1 MRFKRLVA
9 TVLCVTMI
17 ATNLMTNF
25 ALDDETIETFATN
38 TTNNFKEY
46 EEETESAE
54 EINESIVFDDE
65 VAKETKEMKSYEDES
80 EIFDDES
87 KENFNEE
94 ELEEE
99 TTFDFSDE
107 TSLDET
113 SVETY
118 EETTEKIIEESEN
131 NIEETSE
138 EESIDETADDL
149 SYDDVATQSDSD
161 FYVEEEIIE
170 SETISDDIASF
181 SEVNNLEIENYEIYS
196 SIASMSEIA
205 SASDTS
211 ELIVPVYPM
220 GNIHIDFSV
229 PYINDKKPKNFL
241 EKLLGAGNEE
251 EIPTRWDS
259 RAKTNGSVSIIPP
272 VRNQNP
278 YGTCWAFSTI
288 GIMESDLR
296 KKGIFTTDDDES
308 RLSEA
313 ALAYFT
319 YNLKDVTADGSGNL
333 DKPGLEGNDYT
344 TINDCVYRENG
355 EEPESFADVGGN
367 LSAATNLMTNHLGA
381 VKVNGDTEYSKVSDI
396 INNGLDGKYA
406 FNSNSYEMENAYYI
420 NKNNKDLIKKAII
433 DHGAVGFSYFAIS
446 SRYDNINRQYYHT
459 FNDANYTNTQWSFF
473 SPVDKTVANHAIMIV
488 GWDDNIPASNFY
500 CEYDESHATNN
511 GGWLCR
517 NSWGGDWRYSDGGY
531 FWLSYDETSLS
542 DVFYAVDA
550 VKSGKYEYN
559 YHYDTTT
566 FSSSIDV
573 SVNNSIGHVY
583 QVSSDNNQLLE
594 AINIGLYSTESL
606 FDIEIYTKD
615 TAMNNCEDGT
625 LKLRQE
631 VSKLLAGYYTIELD
645 KKIELKKGSYY
656 SIVIKPKRTIEI
668 HIDYSYNLDGPFGY
682 LNDYNEVKSGQTYKG
697 TKNGT
702 RYDYYDYVNQAKT
715 SGGKLWG
722 ISFRLRGFGNKAR
735 VITFD
740 GNGGVGTM
748 EDQYIRYASQSFI
761 NKNQFTKDDCIFIG
775 WEDDDNNLYADGESI
790 TLFNDLNLRAS
801 WSEVSKVVAVEK
813 PTKTVYN
820 YGETVDLS
828 GLKVRLIFTNGETTD
843 IVYNNETKNDFTVMS
858 NFYSDVNAVKDFSLI
873 GVKYKSKF
881 VEFETLD
888 GVRENLSK
896 LGYKITINN
905 TPNFTEPI
913 SILKQGWAIP
923 IAVNG
928 AVDSWDMDETYA
940 YNLVNNRTP
949 IILYRTTGD
958 DGIDINN
965 IDLSSAL
972 MGYLYGMGEN
982 NSMLFHD
989 TITDV
994 VLPAGKIVGDITADG
1009 IRSDMPWSFYFRNN
1023 YVIITLSRQN
1033 EKIYFYPWFSGLLN
1047 SISIKNKPNKLNY
1060 LAGERFDPSGLIISA
1075 NNVDRKN
1082 ETESRDFTYDERYKD
1097 EFTFSPSLDDA
1108 LTPDV
1113 DKITVSFRGFSCD
1126 LPIAVAEN
1134 AGEMVTVTFD
1144 YDDNGKIA
1152 TVSIPKGGKVMAPNE
1167 PTKKGYIFKQWE
1179 RQNEEGVWEAFDF
1192 NTRILED
1199 ITLEALWSAKR
1210 YTVGFFENDDD
1221 IISLVSYSVP
1231 YNYRFNLPFTRASL
1245 SEIIINNAGSRF
1257 EGKVLTAW
1265 YCRQLDE
1272 NVTYITPDD
1281 NLTSYRLN
1289 GRWRTAKY
1297 NLAFDLDGVAA
1308 TAINPIEKE
1317 YNVDITLPIPTNIPS
1332 GYEFIGWYYNDVKY
1346 EGNSELIK
1354 DDKPD
1359 VSVDGTTIT
1368 LKAHWKRAIVF
1379 NANGRGIAPN
1389 SIEITSATNITL
1401 PNITTKGYTFDGWYR
1416 SATDFSVANRVGGY
1430 NDSVSVDT
1438 PTTFYAKWTPKS
1450 YTINYN
1456 ANGGSVSPESFT
1468 KTYDTAY
1475 TEELAEPTKRGYT
1488 FAGWFTDNNVFNK
1501 PYDKT
1506 KDDIYEEG
1514 KTTPYYIYAKWTAKN
1529 YTIHYYLNGG
1539 INTGSSEFEKTF
1551 GTPYTGEIANPTK
1564 TGYTFGGW
1572 YIDNNTFNIAYDR
1585 TKDDIYEEGTVAY
1598 GIYAK
1603 WNPKSYTI
1611 NYNANGGTVSPTSF
1625 NKEYDNPYTENLAM
1639 PVKAGYT
1646 FGGWYR
1652 DNTTFNSEYNK
1663 NNDDIYLEGTT
1674 TYTIYAK
1681 WTENTY
1687 SITFD
1692 LDGGSWESFDPITM
1706 SSRRYSEAVTFPD
1719 ASKVKKTGYTF
1730 AGWYNQA
1737 EPSQRILTG
1746 ISANTVGNFVFVAK
1760 WNEKSYSITLNT
1772 RGGTWANN
1780 FVPDITRKYTESKT
1794 LPVAENMTYV
1804 GHRFVGWFEQ
1814 SDEMASTR
1822 IYEVP
1827 AHTDSNMSYYAKWEK
1842 ETYTITLNTNSG
1854 TINSGNVTSY
1864 TYGDTVTLPTDVTRA
1879 GYVFKGWWTSD
1890 GTTAGTWGTQVTT
1903 IGNTSTGN
1911 KTYYAKWANSY
1922 EVIFNLTTGVAPAE
1936 STITN
1941 KPATQN
1947 IESGGNAV
1955 RPTVV
1960 PTAPNYS
1967 FLEWYLDDTFT
1978 IPFNFGI
1985 AITRATTIYSK
1996 WENVTN
2002 HDVTFNLT
2010 SGAIHP
2016 NAASISNKPDNTYVV
2031 HNRKATKPSNPSATG
2046 YKFVNWYTDSSFT
2059 TVWDFNLNTVV
2070 ADGTVIYGKW
2080 EYQTYNVTYNLNGGA
2095 WENGFTPTSSRE
2107 YNSQLTL
2114 PDSSK
2119 VTKYAY
2125 TFDGWY
2131 EDSELNGTA
2140 ISNITTTTAKNSVL
2154 YAKWRLDSNAKV
2166 ITFAYDSSNN
2176 ARTVEQAFFIGDDT
2190 ALRTNIFSR
2199 SGYTFNGWKDLNGN
2213 SYTNTSELSDN
2224 IILIA
2229 QWKQNYVPYIPSSG
2243 G

>member
-25 ALDDETIETFATN
+25 ALDDETIEIFATK
-38 TTNNFKEY
+38 TTNDFKDG
-46 EEETESAE
+46 AE
-54 EINESIVFDDE
+54 EVDNIKLTDESIVFDDE
-65 VAKETKEMKSYEDES
+65 ETKE
-80 EIFDDES
+80 
-87 KENFNEE
+87 NEE
-94 ELEEE
+94 ESNSELESEVVEDETKEYDIEEE
-99 TTFDFSDE
+99 PEGEPEEELTNAFSEE
-107 TSLDET
+107 TMNEES
-113 SVETY
+113 SVIASEESIV
-118 EETTEKIIEESEN
+118 EETTEEIIDE
-131 NIEETSE
+131 IEETTS
-138 EESIDETADDL
+138 EESIDDI
-149 SYDDVATQSDSD
+149 ATQSDSD
-161 FYVEEEIIE
+161 FIVEEDVLE
-170 SETISDDIASF
+170 SEAVLDDIASV
-181 SEVNNLEIENYEIYS
+181 SEVNYLEFANEEIYS

-205 SASDTS
+205 SASDAS

-251 EIPTRWDS
+251 EIPARWDS
-259 RAKTNGSVSIIPP
+259 RVKTNGSVSIIPP
-272 VRNQNP
+272 IRNQDP

-319 YNLKDVTADGSGNL
+319 YNLKNVTADGSENL

-344 TINDCVYRENG
+344 TINDWVYRENG

-367 LSAATNLMTNHLGA
+367 LSAATNLMTNHLGV
-381 VKVNGDTEYSKVSDI
+381 VKVNDDTEYSKVSDI

-420 NKNNKDLIKKAII
+420 NKNNKDLIKKAIM

-459 FNDANYTNTQWSFF
+459 FDDANYTNTQWSFF
-473 SPVDKTVANHAIMIV
+473 SPKDKTVANHAIMIV

-500 CEYDESHATNN
+500 CEYDDSHATNN

-517 NSWGGDWRYSDGGY
+517 NSWGGDWTYSDGGY

-566 FSSSIDV
+566 FSSSADV
-573 SVNNSIGHVY
+573 SVNNKIGHVY

-606 FDIEIYTKD
+606 FDVEIYTKD

-656 SIVIKPKRTIEI
+656 SIVIKPKSSTIEI
-668 HIDYSYNLDGPFGY
+668 PIDYSDNLNGPFQY
-682 LNDYNEVKSGQTYKG
+682 MNDYNEVKSGQTYKG

-702 RYDYYDYVNQAKT
+702 RYDYYDFANEAKKT
-715 SGGKLWG
+715 SDGKLWG
-722 ISFRLRGFGNKAR
+722 ISFRLRGFSNKAR

-775 WEDDDNNLYADGESI
+775 WEDDDHNLYADCESI

-858 NFYSDVNAVKDFSLI
+858 NFYSDTNIVKDFSLVV
-873 GVKYKSKF
+873 VKYKSKF

-913 SILKQGWAIP
+913 SIIRQGWAIP

-958 DGIDINN
+958 DVIDTNN
-965 IDLSSAL
+965 MDLSSAL

-982 NSMLFHD
+982 NSMLFHN
-989 TITDV
+989 TVTDV
-994 VLPAGKIVGDITADG
+994 MFPAGKIVGDITTDG

-1023 YVIITLSRQN
+1023 YVVITLSRQN
-1033 EKIYFYPWFSGLLN
+1033 EKIFFYPNFSGLLN

-1075 NNVDRKN
+1075 NNVDREN
-1082 ETESRDFTYDERYKD
+1082 ETKSRDFIYDERYKD

-1144 YDDNGKIA
+1144 YDDNGEIA

-1179 RQNEEGVWEAFDF
+1179 RLNEEGVWEAFDF

-1221 IISLVSYSVP
+1221 LISLVSYSVP
-1231 YNYRFNLPFTRASL
+1231 YNYRFDLPFTRASL
-1245 SEIIINNAGSRF
+1245 SEMIINNAGSRF

-1308 TAINPIEKE
+1308 NAISPIEKE
-1317 YNVDITLPIPTNIPS
+1317 YNVDVTLPTPTNIPS
-1332 GYEFIGWYYNDVKY
+1332 GYEFIGWYYNNVRY

-1354 DDKPD
+1354 DDRAD
-1359 VSVDGTTIT
+1359 LSVDGTTIT

-1379 NANGRGIAPN
+1379 NVLHNGQNINAIGPQ
-1389 SIEITSATNITL
+1389 SVEITETTNIKLNKPIAT
-1401 PNITTKGYTFDGWYR
+1401 GYTFEGWYDGPDTNT
-1416 SATDFSVANRVGGY
+1416 ATRVGGEG
-1430 NDSVSVDT
+1430 DTITVSN
-1438 PTTFYAKWTPKS
+1438 PTTFYAKW
-1450 YTINYN
+1450 
-1456 ANGGSVSPESFT
+1456 
-1468 KTYDTAY
+1468 
-1475 TEELAEPTKRGYT
+1475 
-1488 FAGWFTDNNVFNK
+1488 
-1501 PYDKT
+1501 
-1506 KDDIYEEG
+1506 
-1514 KTTPYYIYAKWTAKN
+1514 
-1529 YTIHYYLNGG
+1529 
-1539 INTGSSEFEKTF
+1539 
-1551 GTPYTGEIANPTK
+1551 IAN
-1564 TGYTFGGW
+1564 
-1572 YIDNNTFNIAYDR
+1572 
-1585 TKDDIYEEGTVAY
+1585 
-1598 GIYAK
+1598 
-1603 WNPKSYTI
+1603 
-1611 NYNANGGTVSPTSF
+1611 
-1625 NKEYDNPYTENLAM
+1625 
-1639 PVKAGYT
+1639 
-1646 FGGWYR
+1646 
-1652 DNTTFNSEYNK
+1652 
-1663 NNDDIYLEGTT
+1663 
-1674 TYTIYAK
+1674 TYTIIY
-1681 WTENTY
+1681 NT
-1687 SITFD
+1687 
-1692 LDGGSWESFDPITM
+1692 
-1706 SSRRYSEAVTFPD
+1706 
-1719 ASKVKKTGYTF
+1719 
-1730 AGWYNQA
+1730 
-1737 EPSQRILTG
+1737 
-1746 ISANTVGNFVFVAK
+1746 
-1760 WNEKSYSITLNT
+1760 
-1772 RGGTWANN
+1772 
-1780 FVPDITRKYTESKT
+1780 
-1794 LPVAENMTYV
+1794 
-1804 GHRFVGWFEQ
+1804 
-1814 SDEMASTR
+1814 
-1822 IYEVP
+1822 
-1827 AHTDSNMSYYAKWEK
+1827 
-1842 ETYTITLNTNSG
+1842 
-1854 TINSGNVTSY
+1854 
-1864 TYGDTVTLPTDVTRA
+1864 
-1879 GYVFKGWWTSD
+1879 
-1890 GTTAGTWGTQVTT
+1890 
-1903 IGNTSTGN
+1903 
-1911 KTYYAKWANSY
+1911 
-1922 EVIFNLTTGVAPAE
+1922 
-1936 STITN
+1936 
-1941 KPATQN
+1941 
-1947 IESGGNAV
+1947 
-1955 RPTVV
+1955 
-1960 PTAPNYS
+1960 
-1967 FLEWYLDDTFT
+1967 
-1978 IPFNFGI
+1978 
-1985 AITRATTIYSK
+1985 
-1996 WENVTN
+1996 
-2002 HDVTFNLT
+2002 
-2010 SGAIHP
+2010 
-2016 NAASISNKPDNTYVV
+2016 
-2031 HNRKATKPSNPSATG
+2031 
-2046 YKFVNWYTDSSFT
+2046 
-2059 TVWDFNLNTVV
+2059 
-2070 ADGTVIYGKW
+2070 
-2080 EYQTYNVTYNLNGGA
+2080 
-2095 WENGFTPTSSRE
+2095 
-2107 YNSQLTL
+2107 
-2114 PDSSK
+2114 
-2119 VTKYAY
+2119 
-2125 TFDGWY
+2125 
-2131 EDSELNGTA
+2131 
-2140 ISNITTTTAKNSVL
+2140 
-2154 YAKWRLDSNAKV
+2154 
-2166 ITFAYDSSNN
+2166 
-2176 ARTVEQAFFIGDDT
+2176 
-2190 ALRTNIFSR
+2190 IFS
-2199 SGYTFNGWKDLNGN
+2199 YLVIK
-2213 SYTNTSELSDN
+2213 
-2224 IILIA
+2224 
-2229 QWKQNYVPYIPSSG
+2229 
-2243 G
+2243 